1 MLLKEEDKKVERDYQ
16 HKGHFVGP
24 FSAMRKKR
32 GVQYIM
38 IFGLKKNAEFR
49 VIYKRGKSFSNNLLV
64 LYIYRTNKSFNKL
77 GISVSKKVGKSVVRN
92 RIKRLIKESVRLNCD
107 NLKVGYNM
115 VFIARNASNDKSYRD
130 IETSVKYLIK
140 KAGLYK

>member
-1 MLLKEEDKKVERDYQ
+1 
-16 HKGHFVGP
+16 
-24 FSAMRKKR
+24 
-32 GVQYIM
+32 M

-49 VIYKRGKSFSNNLLV
+49 VVYKRGKSFSNNLLV
-64 LYIYRTNKSFNKL
+64 LYIYRNNKSFNKL
-77 GISVSKKVGKSVVRN
+77 GVSVSKKVGKSVVRN
-92 RIKRLIKESVRLNCD
+92 RIKRLIKESIRLNCD

-130 IETSVKYLIK
+130 IESSVKYLIK